1 MLPASSVREW
11 IREDFKAHGAAHSIG
26 AGRSKSD
33 LVISMCP
40 EVPRTGNIQGNG
52 RESKYKVYRVKIIS
66 LMFVDLSMFKDL

>member
-1 MLPASSVREW
+1 MLPASTVREW
-11 IREDFKAHGAAHSIG
+11 IQEDFKAHGAAHSIG

-52 RESKYKVYRVKIIS
+52 RKV
-66 LMFVDLSMFKDL
+66 